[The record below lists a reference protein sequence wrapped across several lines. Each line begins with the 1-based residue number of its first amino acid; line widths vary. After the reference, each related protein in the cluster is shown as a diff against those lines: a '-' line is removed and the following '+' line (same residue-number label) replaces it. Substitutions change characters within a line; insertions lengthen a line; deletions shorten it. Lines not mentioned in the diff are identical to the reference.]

1 MKASIIIPTHQRPAY
16 LLDAIES
23 VRKQYFPADAYEIL
37 VVDNAANPSSE
48 TASLC
53 NSCTAPLTRYIHEPR
68 NGLHNAR
75 HTGARAANG
84 EILVYIDDDAVCDAN
99 FLTEI
104 LKPFSDKQ
112 VGCVG
117 GRILPQFEVPPP
129 EWLGMFPK
137 WYLSILD
144 DSEGPKEVQY
154 IYGCSFSIRRALL
167 FELGGFNP
175 DGFGDKKLWWHRG
188 DGEIGLLRKAQVAGL
203 KTIYTP
209 DAVVQHF
216 IPKERLSLEYFRE
229 RAFKSGI
236 EASFSKHHYDNKPL
250 NPLILLLRS
259 GAFAIYYFSQK
270 IIIYLHYKNNTKRKV
285 MAAFYKARCLYEL
298 NLIINRKLQ
307 RSVKKQCNLEGASES

>member
-1 MKASIIIPTHQRPAY
+1 MKASVIIPTHHRPVF
-16 LLDAIES
+16 LPDAMES
-23 VRKQYFPADAYEIL
+23 ARHQNFPADAYEIL

-53 NSCTAPLTRYIHEPR
+53 NSYTAPLARYIHEPR

-75 HTGARAANG
+75 HAGARAANG

-99 FLTEI
+99 FLAEI
-104 LKPFSDKQ
+104 LKPFSDIQ

-117 GRILPQFEVPPP
+117 GSILPQFEVPPP
-129 EWLGMFPK
+129 EWLSMFPK

-175 DGFGDKKLWWHRG
+175 DGFGDKRLWWYRG
-188 DGEIGLLRKAQVAGL
+188 DGEIGLLRKVHAAG
-203 KTIYTP
+203 KKVIYNP
-209 DAVVQHF
+209 KAVVQHF
-216 IPKERLSLEYFRE
+216 IPKKRLTVEYFQE

-236 EASFSKHHYDNKPL
+236 EASFSKHRYSNDSLSLANL
-250 NPLILLLRS
+250 FLRA
-259 GAFAIYYFSQK
+259 GVFGIYYIFHNILVFILKKHSIK
-270 IIIYLHYKNNTKRKV
+270 HGATSSH
-285 MAAFYKARCLYEL
+285 YKARFLYEL
-298 NLIINRKLQ
+298 KLAFSDELK
-307 RSVKKQCNLEGASES
+307 RSVRKENWF